1 MRLKSSYIW
10 ASIIALLVVG
20 WMLSDDL
27 LPKKEFDNLPIEKN
41 AMETDTK
48 VEKNNPKLTVS
59 AIKVKNEITP
69 LKIRASGVTRSKFE
83 IDVVARRQG
92 NIQEIFVKEGNWLE
106 AGDIIVTLD
115 RGTLDAD
122 IEAAIADRK
131 AAENSYKDAQNRF
144 ASSGELEVQLR
155 SAEADLEVNKK
166 NYEVAK
172 KLVDGGHQTEAA
184 LSQKLALLRAAETR
198 LFELKNISK
207 ELELSTFYARIKIID
222 ARILQ
227 LKEQLK
233 FTIIRAPQAGWL
245 ETIKIEKEEFVDD
258 KRTIAKIIGLQ
269 SLILDVAVPQ
279 TSVGKINI
287 GDPVEITL
295 AGATSKQGK
304 VERIAVTAN
313 EATRTFNVEIK
324 LDNEDG
330 TLRAGMSAEA
340 NIIIDKVEAFK
351 ISPAHLNV
359 DENGQLSVKIVNSDQ
374 RVEVTPVEL
383 VRTSGNLAYI
393 SGLQDD
399 LLLLTMGQGFLRDGE
414 KVFYSLKKESN

>member
-1 MRLKSSYIW
+1 MRVKGSYIW
-10 ASIIALLVVG
+10 AGTIALVVVG
-20 WMLSDDL
+20 WMLSDEILSKNDL
-27 LPKKEFDNLPIEKN
+27 DDFPIENMPKEN
-41 AMETDTK
+41 RENDKTPK
-48 VEKNNPKLTVS
+48 SKLTVS
-59 AIKVKNEITP
+59 AIKVQNEMTP

-83 IDVVARRQG
+83 INVVARRQG
-92 NIQEIFVKEGNWLE
+92 NIQEILVTEGTWLK
-106 AGDIIVTLD
+106 AGDILVTLD

-122 IEAAIADRK
+122 LEAARADRK
-131 AAENSYKDAQNRF
+131 AAENSYQEAQKRF
-144 ASSGELEVQLR
+144 ATSGELEVQLR

-166 NYEVAK
+166 NYQVAK

-184 LSQKLALLRAAETR
+184 LSKKLALLRAAETR

-207 ELELSTFYARIKIID
+207 ELELSTFYARIKMID

-227 LKEQLK
+227 LEEQLN
-233 FTIIRAPQAGWL
+233 FTVIKAPQSGWL

-258 KRTIAKIIGLQ
+258 KRAIAKIIGLQ

-287 GDPVEITL
+287 GDPAEITL
-295 AGATSKQGK
+295 AGTTVKLGK

-324 LDNEDG
+324 LDNKDG
-330 TLRAGMSAEA
+330 SLRAGMSAEA
-340 NIIIDKVEAFK
+340 NIIIDEVEAFK

-374 RVEVTPVEL
+374 RVKVTPVEL
-383 VRTSGNLAYI
+383 VRTSGNLAFI
-393 SGLQDD
+393 SGLRDGQV
-399 LLLLTMGQGFLRDGE
+399 LLTMGQGFLRNSE
-414 KVFYSLKKESN
+414 KVSYSLTQEAD

>member
-1 MRLKSSYIW
+1 MRVKGSYIW
-10 ASIIALLVVG
+10 AGTIALVVVG
-20 WMLSDDL
+20 WMLSDEILSKNDL
-27 LPKKEFDNLPIEKN
+27 DDFPIENMPKEN
-41 AMETDTK
+41 RENDKTPK
-48 VEKNNPKLTVS
+48 SKLTVS
-59 AIKVKNEITP
+59 AIKVQNEMTP

-83 IDVVARRQG
+83 INVVARRQG
-92 NIQEIFVKEGNWLE
+92 NIQEILVTEGTWLK
-106 AGDIIVTLD
+106 AGDILVTLD

-122 IEAAIADRK
+122 LEAARADRK
-131 AAENSYKDAQNRF
+131 AAENSYQEAQKRF
-144 ASSGELEVQLR
+144 ATSGELEVQLR

-166 NYEVAK
+166 NYQVAK

-184 LSQKLALLRAAETR
+184 LSKKLALLRAAETR

-207 ELELSTFYARIKIID
+207 ELELSTFYARIKMID

-227 LKEQLK
+227 LEEQLN
-233 FTIIRAPQAGWL
+233 FTVIKAPQSGWL

-258 KRTIAKIIGLQ
+258 KRAIAKIIGLQ

-287 GDPVEITL
+287 GDPAEITL
-295 AGATSKQGK
+295 AGTTVKLGK

-324 LDNEDG
+324 LDNKDG
-330 TLRAGMSAEA
+330 RLRAGMSAEA
-340 NIIIDKVEAFK
+340 NIIIDEVEAFK

-374 RVEVTPVEL
+374 RVKVTPVEL
-383 VRTSGNLAYI
+383 VRTSGNLAFV
-393 SGLQDD
+393 SGLRDGQV
-399 LLLLTMGQGFLRDGE
+399 LLTMGQGFLRNSE
-414 KVFYSLKKESN
+414 KVSYSLTQEAD

>member
-1 MRLKSSYIW
+1 MRVKGSYIW
-10 ASIIALLVVG
+10 AGTIALVVVG
-20 WMLSDDL
+20 WMLSDEILSKNDL
-27 LPKKEFDNLPIEKN
+27 DDFPIENMPKEN
-41 AMETDTK
+41 RENDKTPK
-48 VEKNNPKLTVS
+48 SKLTVS
-59 AIKVKNEITP
+59 AIKVQNEMTP

-83 IDVVARRQG
+83 INVVARRQG
-92 NIQEIFVKEGNWLE
+92 NIQEILVTEGTWLK
-106 AGDIIVTLD
+106 AGDILVTLD

-122 IEAAIADRK
+122 LEAARADRK
-131 AAENSYKDAQNRF
+131 AAENSYQEAQKRF
-144 ASSGELEVQLR
+144 ATSGELEVQLR

-166 NYEVAK
+166 NYQVAK

-184 LSQKLALLRAAETR
+184 LSKKLALLRAAETR

-207 ELELSTFYARIKIID
+207 ELELSTFYARIKMID

-227 LKEQLK
+227 LEEQLN
-233 FTIIRAPQAGWL
+233 FTVIKAPQSGWL

-258 KRTIAKIIGLQ
+258 KRAIAKIIGLQ

-287 GDPVEITL
+287 GDPAEITL
-295 AGATSKQGK
+295 AGTTVKLGK

-324 LDNEDG
+324 LDNKDG
-330 TLRAGMSAEA
+330 SLRAGMSAEA
-340 NIIIDKVEAFK
+340 NIIIDEVEAFK

-374 RVEVTPVEL
+374 RVKVTPVEL
-383 VRTSGNLAYI
+383 VRTSGNLAFI
-393 SGLQDD
+393 SGLRDGQV
-399 LLLLTMGQGFLRDGE
+399 LLTMGQGFLRNSE
-414 KVFYSLKKESN
+414 KVSYSLIQEAD